1 MVYYFNY
8 IIYIIYSFLFL
19 FCVYICLLIYKKYS
33 FVIFNLYDNEIIT
46 SEKCSVKTNKKNNKP
61 NGYHT
66 SLISNTSKKIKKI
79 KSQYKIKST
88 EKTYEEI
95 KFVTH
100 KPNYINLSNSL
111 DMQKFNFVNIDG
123 LDKIKN
129 YNNDVVIQKI
139 TKVYLE
145 TKQEF
150 ISQFVCSETNKYFIT
165 DINNFSLF
173 HKNNLSNNSNINI
186 LIKFYNSDDSQE
198 HKYIF
203 VNQYKMIKIINNKE
217 YDNICNMIEKNNGV
231 FMLEDDIGNNIIGYG
246 SYSQSQLNS
255 SDIKNIF
262 FSNSTDYK
270 TNKNYKLLC
279 KYTSIKIYF
288 YICNLI

>member
-1 MVYYFNY
+1 MAYYFNY

-19 FCVYICLLIYKKYS
+19 FCSYICLLIYKKYS
-33 FVIFNLYDNEIIT
+33 FIIFNLFNDEIIT
-46 SEKCSVKTNKKNNKP
+46 SEKTIKKTKKHKVYN
-61 NGYHT
+61 T

-95 KFVTH
+95 KFITQ
-100 KPNYINLSNSL
+100 KPNYINLSNINAY
-111 DMQKFNFVNIDG
+111 KFNFENINR

-129 YNNDVVIQKI
+129 YNDDVIVQKI

-150 ISQFVCSETNKYFIT
+150 ISQFVCSDTNKYFIT
-165 DINNFSLF
+165 DINNFGF
-173 HKNNLSNNSNINI
+173 FYKNNLSNNLNI
-186 LIKFYNSDDSQE
+186 LIKFYNDDKLLE

-217 YDNICNMIEKNNGV
+217 YDNICDMIEKNNGA
-231 FMLEDDIGNNIIGYG
+231 FMLEDDDGNNIIGYG
-246 SYSQSQLNS
+246 SYSQSQLNPL
-255 SDIKNIF
+255 DIKKIF
-262 FSNSTDYK
+262 FSNASGCES
-270 TNKNYKLLC
+270 NKNYKLLC
-279 KYTSIKIYF
+279 EYTSIKIYF
-288 YICNLI
+288 FICNSI